1 MMTSSRLSP
10 QQRPQPSWLWA
21 LLLCAVLLGSQS
33 LGLAH
38 RVVHAQVGT
47 ASLVLKAAV
56 QASGDFAGHAEHSI
70 QCQLF
75 DQLCHGDGL
84 TAQSLEFGAAT
95 PQGLQTLIRLAA
107 AHPAPFW
114 RSPARAPPALG

>member
-1 MMTSSRLSP
+1 MSASRPVP
-10 QQRPQPSWLWA
+10 QHRAQPSWLWA
-21 LLLCAVLLGSQS
+21 LLLCAALLGSQT

-38 RVVHAQVGT
+38 RVVHAHAGT
-47 ASLVLKAAV
+47 AALALKATV
-56 QASGDFAGHAEHSI
+56 QASGDFAGHAENSI

-84 TAQSLEFGAAT
+84 TARSLEFGAST
-95 PQGLQTLIRLAA
+95 PQGLQTLIRLAT
-107 AHPAPFW
+107 AHPAPLW

>member
-1 MMTSSRLSP
+1 MMSSR
-10 QQRPQPSWLWA
+10 RPRHRTQPSWLWA
-21 LLLCAVLLGSQS
+21 LLLCAALLGSQG

-38 RVVHAQVGT
+38 RVAHAQAGT
-47 ASLVLKAAV
+47 ASLKAV
-56 QASGDFAGHAEHSI
+56 QAAGDLAGHAENSI

-84 TAQSLEFGAAT
+84 TAQSLEFGAAA
-95 PQGLQTLIRLAA
+95 PQGLQTLIRLAT
-107 AHPAPFW
+107 AHAAPFW

>member
-1 MMTSSRLSP
+1 MTLLRRSR
-10 QQRPQPSWLWA
+10 QRAQPSWLWA
-21 LLLCAVLLGSQS
+21 LLLCAALLGSQS

-38 RVVHAQVGT
+38 GIVHARSGT
-47 ASLVLKAAV
+47 ASLALKSTV
-56 QASGDFAGHAEHSI
+56 QQASSDFAGHAENSI

-84 TAQSLEFGAAT
+84 TSQSLQFGAVT
-95 PQGLQTLIRLAA
+95 PQGLQTLIRLAT

>member
-1 MMTSSRLSP
+1 MSAGRASP
-10 QQRPQPSWLWA
+10 QQRSQPSWLWA
-21 LLLCAVLLGSQS
+21 LLLCAALLGSQG

-38 RVVHAQVGT
+38 RVIHAQPG
-47 ASLVLKAAV
+47 AMSLKAV
-56 QASGDFAGHAEHSI
+56 QASGDFAGHAENSI

-75 DQLCHGDGL
+75 DQLCHDDGL
-84 TAQSLEFGAAT
+84 TAQSPEFGAAA
-95 PQGLQTLIRLAA
+95 PLGLQTLIRLAT

>member
-1 MMTSSRLSP
+1 MPASRLSP
-10 QQRPQPSWLWA
+10 RQRPEPSWLWA
-21 LLLCAVLLGSQS
+21 LLLCAALLGSQG

-38 RVVHAQVGT
+38 RVVHAQAGT
-47 ASLVLKAAV
+47 ASLALTAAV
-56 QASGDFAGHAEHSI
+56 QVSGDFAGHAEYSI

-84 TAQSLEFGAAT
+84 TAQSLQFGIAT
-95 PQGLQTLIRLAA
+95 PQGLQTLIRLAT

>member
-1 MMTSSRLSP
+1 MTF
-10 QQRPQPSWLWA
+10 QRHGLQYRTQPSWLWA
-21 LLLCAVLLGSQS
+21 LLLCAALLGSQS

-38 RVVHAQVGT
+38 RVVHAGT
-47 ASLVLKAAV
+47 ASLALKTAV
-56 QASGDFAGHAEHSI
+56 HASSDFAGHAETSL

-84 TAQSLEFGAAT
+84 TAQSLEFGAAA
-95 PQGLQTLIRLAA
+95 PQGLQTLLRLAT

>member
-1 MMTSSRLSP
+1 MSASRQGP
-10 QQRPQPSWLWA
+10 QHRTQPSWLWA
-21 LLLCAVLLGSQS
+21 LLLCAALLGSQS

-38 RVVHAQVGT
+38 RVVHAQAGT
-47 ASLVLKAAV
+47 VPLALKAAV
-56 QASGDFAGHAEHSI
+56 QVSGDFAGHAEHSI

-84 TAQSLEFGAAT
+84 TARSLQFGAIA
-95 PQGLQTLIRLAA
+95 PQGLQTLIRLAT
-107 AHPAPFW
+107 AHAAPFW